1 MAIFLIGFALV
12 LFDLNIAV
20 GSASIGVFPD
30 MIGYALML
38 SALAGKR
45 APREKIVRFRR
56 IAAVSMIVT
65 LVVYVLA
72 LFGAAKWLEG
82 WFYVALDLGCYVL
95 ECIAGYEVV
104 GLFREAD
111 SSANGAAGKKVF
123 SCWRLSVIFGALA
136 FFGVF
141 SPASAILLGG
151 MSFVTDAYLIVTC
164 FKTAAAQGSIAY

>member
-1 MAIFLIGFALV
+1 MALFLIGFALV

-30 MIGYALML
+30 MIGYALM
-38 SALAGKR
+38 R
-45 APREKIVRFRR
+45 
-56 IAAVSMIVT
+56 
-65 LVVYVLA
+65 
-72 LFGAAKWLEG
+72 
-82 WFYVALDLGCYVL
+82 
-95 ECIAGYEVV
+95 IAGYEVV

-164 FKTAAAQGSIAY
+164 FKTAAAQGPIAY